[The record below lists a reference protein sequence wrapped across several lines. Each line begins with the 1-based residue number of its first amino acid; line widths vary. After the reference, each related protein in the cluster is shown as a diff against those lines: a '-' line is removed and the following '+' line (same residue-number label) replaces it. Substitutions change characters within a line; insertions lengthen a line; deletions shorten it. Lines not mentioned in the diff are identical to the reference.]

1 MTTYVAVGIA
11 ILLSLWVLES
21 VFFVL
26 SYRTSARS
34 EGAPPAK
41 PFS

>member
-1 MTTYVAVGIA
+1 MTTYVAVGIV
-11 ILLSLWVLES
+11 ILLGLWVLES

-26 SYRTSARS
+26 SYRTSARA
-34 EGAPPAK
+34 EGSRPAK